1 MIQLQEKL
9 ATNIWIK
16 IDWGS
21 YITTIDSPEHEQHQ
35 GYYYN
40 GYMRIEDMPTGA
52 DHASDN
58 GLVYLAVTLFCMA
71 KGIPLQ
77 GLIGCSY
84 RKTGTRECQPD
95 ISYYIGD
102 RANLS
107 PTGRSVVNLDEQA
120 IPNLVIEISNTTL
133 EDDLGAKRLLYE
145 EMGVSEYWVVDVQKS
160 QIYAFEI
167 FVGGASPS
175 EYRGSK
181 RIDTSLVL
189 PGLSIDT
196 ITTAL
201 NLSKEQDQSQIG
213 KWLMGEFQT

>member
-9 ATNIWIK
+9 ITNTWVK
-16 IDWGS
+16 ADWNT
-21 YITTIDSPEHEQHQ
+21 YISTIESPEHEQHQ

-58 GLVYLAVTLFCMA
+58 GLIYLAVTLFCMI
-71 KGIPLQ
+71 KVIPIQ

-84 RKTGTRECQPD
+84 RKVEVRECQPD
-95 ISYYIGD
+95 ISFYVGD

-107 PTGRSVVNLDEQA
+107 PTGKSIVNLDEQA

-133 EDDLGAKRLLYE
+133 EDDLGAKRLLSE
-145 EMGVSEYWVVDVQKS
+145 EMGVAEYWVVDVQKS
-160 QIYAFEI
+160 QIYAFETI
-167 FVGGASPS
+167 D
-175 EYRGSK
+175 RGSK
-181 RIDTSLVL
+181 RIDNSLVL
-189 PGLSIDT
+189 PGLSIKT

-201 NLSKEQDQSQIG
+201 TLSKEQDQSQVG
-213 KWLMGEFQT
+213 KWLMSQFQG

>member
-1 MIQLQEKL
+1 MIQLQEKII
-9 ATNIWIK
+9 TNTWRK
-16 IDWGS
+16 ADWEIYVS
-21 YITTIDSPEHEQHQ
+21 TIESSEHEQKQ

-58 GLVYLAVTLFCMA
+58 GLIYLAVTLFCMV
-71 KGIPLQ
+71 KGMPIQ

-84 RKTGTRECQPD
+84 RKFEIRECQPD
-95 ISYYIGD
+95 ISFYIGD

-107 PTGRSVVNLDEQA
+107 PTGKSVVNLDEQA

-145 EMGVSEYWVVDVQKS
+145 EMDVSEYWVVDVQKS
-160 QIYAFEI
+160 QIYAFEMI
-167 FVGGASPS
+167 D
-175 EYRGSK
+175 RGSR
-181 RIDTSLVL
+181 RIDISLVL
-189 PGLSIDT
+189 PELSIDT
-196 ITTAL
+196 IATAL

-213 KWLMGEFQT
+213 KWLMSEFQT

>member
-1 MIQLQEKL
+1 MIRSQEKPR
-9 ATNIWIK
+9 TNTWVK
-16 IDWGS
+16 ADWDT
-21 YITTIDSPEHEQHQ
+21 YISTIESPKQENTK

-40 GYMRIEDMPTGA
+40 GYMRTEDLFTGA
-52 DHASDN
+52 DVARSKPLTYFAILLFGMAKEISIN
-58 GLVYLAVTLFCMA
+58 GL
-71 KGIPLQ
+71 IN
-77 GLIGCSY
+77 CSY
-84 RKTGTRECQPD
+84 RKFEIRECQPD
-95 ISYYIGD
+95 ISFYIGD
-102 RANLS
+102 IAHLS
-107 PTGRSVVNLDEQA
+107 PTGKSVVNLEEQA
-120 IPNLVIEISNTTL
+120 IPNLVVEISNTTL

-160 QIYAFEI
+160 QIYAFEM

-189 PGLSIDT
+189 PGLSIET

-213 KWLMGEFQT
+213 KWLMSEFQT

>member
-9 ATNIWIK
+9 TTNTWIK
-16 IDWGS
+16 SDWEN
-21 YITTIDSPEHEQHQ
+21 YITAIDSPEHEKYQ

-58 GLVYLAVTLFCMA
+58 GLIYLAITLFCMV

-84 RKTGTRECQPD
+84 RKTGIRECQPD
-95 ISYYIGD
+95 ISYYISD
-102 RANLS
+102 IAHLS
-107 PTGRSVVNLDEQA
+107 PTGKSVVNLDEQA

-145 EMGVSEYWVVDVQKS
+145 EMGVAEYWVVDVQNL
-160 QIYAFEI
+160 QVYAFTTI
-167 FVGGASPS
+167 D
-175 EYRGSK
+175 RGSR
-181 RIDTSLVL
+181 RIDISLVL
-189 PGLSIDT
+189 PELSIAT
-196 ITTAL
+196 IVQAL
-201 NLSKEQDQSQIG
+201 NLSKEQHQSQIG
-213 KWLMGEFQT
+213 QWLMTEFQR